1 MTCHHMLYLFVMEL
15 ETWYVMFIRPPV
27 GNMAACTQPRH
38 VYVDLGVNWGN
49 TARLYETIAA
59 NTSASASWEVFGFE
73 AAPLIQPYAEQFFAF
88 LNGQRS
94 EPLSCLRIWI

>member
-1 MTCHHMLYLFVMEL
+1 MTCHHMLYLYVMEL

-49 TARLYETIAA
+49 TRDDVDCRCQTRQVNPFGVSERGDEGHRIACDGRRRERRRP
-59 NTSASASWEVFGFE
+59 S
-73 AAPLIQPYAEQFFAF
+73 
-88 LNGQRS
+88 
-94 EPLSCLRIWI
+94 